1 MDMLIDIVQ
10 NMYARL
16 FYLHGKRLS
25 AFEPHKTAFILKKAF
40 IFRKDL
46 LESHYSRFAKFIA
59 LWLK

>member
-25 AFEPHKTAFILKKAF
+25 AFEPNKTAFILKKNFYFLQRF
-40 IFRKDL
+40 IQ
-46 LESHYSRFAKFIA
+46 ES
-59 LWLK
+59 LQ